1 MISAKLG
8 RVNAPIENPNLAR
21 VRILARVLDTAIR
34 IPGTNFRFG
43 LDPIIGLIPGLGD
56 LASAVLS
63 GYVILTGVRLGAPR
77 LVIARMIANVA
88 MDTVVGTVP
97 VVGDLFDASWKSNQ
111 RNVALL
117 ERHAGVEAKARPS
130 SRLALAGTVIV
141 LVLVALGGVALAVSL
156 VRWIG
161 NALH

>member
-77 LVIARMIANVA
+77 SVIARMIANVA